1 MFASKKQ
8 VQQLQQQLQSETEQK
23 DAFACQLAQLQ
34 QELADKEQQIHKLE
48 SQLEKQKQ
56 RSRLFLS
63 SVTSQLVGATANI
76 EQANNQLI
84 NQSDQLQ
91 ANLGVF
97 DSTQQQLE
105 EMYQS
110 LDQVSQSAMASKE
123 TVAALQVLTGDIT
136 QFISIIH
143 QISEQTNLLALNA
156 AIEAARA
163 GEHGRGF
170 AVVADEVRSL
180 AGRANEAASEISG
193 LVERIE
199 SSTNK
204 AGENIELVSA
214 QVADASTGAADI
226 VSDTQSILSLSSDT
240 VDVIYTTTV
249 DIYASSAIAQYT
261 NMWATAHSKLIG
273 ADFDASL
280 LTLGEHDTIFGQ
292 MIAGHEETQQLASV
306 GGPLEYFHIKATALH
321 DGLRMVADG
330 SHDVGIVEQMDI
342 AYRDLVSYIALAQ
355 DKVKASYEHK

>member
-8 VQQLQQQLQSETEQK
+8 LTQLQQQLLSESEQK
-23 DAFACQLAQLQ
+23 DTFACQVEQLQ
-34 QELADKEQQIHKLE
+34 QELAHKEQQIRKLE
-48 SQLEKQKQ
+48 AQLDKQKQ

-63 SVTSQLVGATANI
+63 SVTSQLVGATSNI

-84 NQSDQLQ
+84 HQSDQLQ

-97 DSTQQQLE
+97 DATQQQLE

-110 LDQVSQSAMASKE
+110 LDQVSQSSNASKE

-199 SSTNK
+199 GSTNK
-204 AGENIELVSA
+204 AGENIELVSS
-214 QVADASTGAADI
+214 QVADASKGASDI
-226 VSDTQSILSLSSDT
+226 VQDTQSILSLSSDT

-273 ADFDASL
+273 ADYDASL
-280 LTLGEHDTIFGQ
+280 LELAESETIFGQ
-292 MIAGHEETQQLASV
+292 VIASHEETQQLASP
-306 GGPLEYFHIKATALH
+306 GGPLEYFYVKATALH
-321 DGLRMVADG
+321 DGLRLVAHG
-330 SHDVGIVEQMDI
+330 SNDSDMIDQMDM
-342 AYRDLVSYIALAQ
+342 AYRDLVSYIATAQ
-355 DKVKASYEHK
+355 EKVKTSYAQK